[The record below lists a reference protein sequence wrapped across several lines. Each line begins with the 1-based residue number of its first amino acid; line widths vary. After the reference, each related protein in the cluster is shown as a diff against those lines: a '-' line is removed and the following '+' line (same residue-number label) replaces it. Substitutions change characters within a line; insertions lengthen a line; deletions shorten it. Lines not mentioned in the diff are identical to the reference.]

1 MKYINLIKN
10 FVMILTYRIKNSCIE
25 RVRGMPLDEALV
37 SKRKGKGVDYNGLH
51 FNSMWDFCKAYKLD
65 TDYKKFL

>member
-1 MKYINLIKN
+1 
-10 FVMILTYRIKNSCIE
+10 
-25 RVRGMPLDEALV
+25 MPLDEALV